1 MGERALVPPSHPSS
15 AAPVEPHVY
24 PSPCR
29 AVGLGGQINSYWT
42 RVFYLAFRPHTSFQQ
57 CRISIK
63 PYSYLHP
70 RKTKPFQ
77 VLPAWVGP
85 SFAMALPL
93 RARCCFHLLNPM
105 LADLGKT
112 LHFPS
117 WTRMLC
123 ISPSGQSAHPLPH
136 PSSATQHLLS
146 PEDPAPALLPPPRWY
161 AVMEGGAALLLS
173 CSW

>member
-1 MGERALVPPSHPSS
+1 MGEHALVPPAHPSS

-29 AVGLGGQINSYWT
+29 AVGLGGQM
-42 RVFYLAFRPHTSFQQ
+42 VM
-57 CRISIK
+57 CRSTATGCGFSTFIQK
-63 PYSYLHP
+63 D
-70 RKTKPFQ
+70 Q
-77 VLPAWVGP
+77 
-85 SFAMALPL
+85 ALPGP
-93 RARCCFHLLNPM
+93 ACMGWPLLCHGPAPAGQM
-105 LADLGKT
+105 LLPPPKPDAGRSGKD

-123 ISPSGQSAHPLPH
+123 ISPSGQAAHPLPH

-161 AVMEGGAALLLS
+161 AVMGGAALLLP